1 MSPAI
6 TDAQLRAYLL
16 STGWAEHEDHP
27 HLWEQEDA
35 TGLWGLDIGSPSAAV
50 AVLSDFEQRSS
61 ADIVRDIGRTMPMAQ
76 RGVA

>member
-1 MSPAI
+1 MSI

-16 STGWAEHEDHP
+16 STGWAHHDDDP

-35 TGLWGLDIGSPSAAV
+35 TGVWALTTAFPGAV
-50 AVLSDFEQRSS
+50 SILADFEQRPE

-76 RGVA
+76 GGVA